1 MRTFPILLLTLTAF
15 LPSCKDAGTE
25 APVSTGPV
33 KVSFENVEHYE
44 SFAIPIAGTDVIR
57 DDSTWVGYW
66 RAYWNN
72 YSGTGEKTPPPSIDF
87 SKEMVVAAYYGNT
100 YSGCSNKVE
109 VIQEVMLS
117 PTSLRVKL
125 GPLPFLGYCRA
136 IVAPI
141 HMVKIPKSDLEVVFT
156 GNVPQ

>member
-1 MRTFPILLLTLTAF
+1 MRTFIISPLILTAF

-25 APVSTGPV
+25 APVSTEPIRV
-33 KVSFENVEHYE
+33 TFENVEHYE
-44 SFAIPIAGTDVIR
+44 TFTIPIAGTDVIR
-57 DDSTWVGYW
+57 DDSTWLRYW

-87 SKEMVVAAYYGNT
+87 SKQMVVAAFYGNK

-109 VIQEVMLS
+109 VIREVLLC

-125 GPLPFLGYCRA
+125 GPLPFLGFCRA

-141 HMVKIPKSDLEVVFT
+141 HMVKIPKSELEVVFT
-156 GNVPQ
+156 GNIPK